1 MQIKPLLSWWFAVTC
16 NVTCGSLFTPWQLSV
31 LPSSWHS
38 FTFFSPLCCVPVFP
52 FVFIDFVR
60 KRAAINRKKGQ
71 AELETCP
78 ALTYFC
84 LEMEGQ
90 ISSTKDPWLVKM
102 KGHIKTV
109 QVWSCQKA
117 MCGCLLQSQ
126 KEGEDWRVSSS
137 IPKLLKMSSSP
148 SEPQHFRNTLFGCHI
163 MKALGDYISLRH
175 KTHFIILGIRIFWT
189 SFISWFKKNMQEISF
204 ESLIS
209 VSMKS
214 ACQW

>member
-1 MQIKPLLSWWFAVTC
+1 MVCCYLQCDLWQFIHTLATLCPTLLLALLHILLSTLLCTC
-16 NVTCGSLFTPWQLSV
+16 LSFF
-31 LPSSWHS
+31 LYWPHPKESSYYQ
-38 FTFFSPLCCVPVFP
+38 
-52 FVFIDFVR
+52 
-60 KRAAINRKKGQ
+60 KKGQ
-71 AELETCP
+71 ASELKTCP
-78 ALTYFC
+78 AQTYFC

-117 MCGCLLQSQ
+117 MCGCLLQAR
-126 KEGEDWRVSSS
+126 KVGEDWRLSSS
-137 IPKLLKMSSSP
+137 ILKLLKMSSSP

-189 SFISWFKKNMQEISF
+189 SFISWF
-204 ESLIS
+204 
-209 VSMKS
+209 
-214 ACQW
+214 